1 MGTQQ
6 CTQIGENGFSA
17 PFLAIRVHCCYELR
31 CKLRRELRR
40 ELRRVAQGLTSA
52 STAMTCRR
60 RSIGG
65 RLSLG
70 RKTLGRKNR
79 LCASGAAARFA
90 SSPRQQPMQAP
101 EVPFVFSPEEVGTWH
116 PRRTSQGCLSPS
128 RLCSCSLMSC
138 ICGRWV
144 SRASSFATTVS
155 C

>member
-6 CTQIGENGFSA
+6 CTQVGENGLST

-40 ELRRVAQGLTSA
+40 ELRWVAQGLTSA

-60 RSIGG
+60 RPLGG
-65 RLSLG
+65 RLSP
-70 RKTLGRKNR
+70 GRKNR

-101 EVPFVFSPEEVGTWH
+101 EEPFVFSLEGVVT
-116 PRRTSQGCLSPS
+116 
-128 RLCSCSLMSC
+128 
-138 ICGRWV
+138 
-144 SRASSFATTVS
+144 
-155 C
+155 